1 MTQLYRAYEVGAAK
15 GIGDHL
21 AALEP
26 TPKRIRVT
34 FGDETI
40 ADTTN
45 AVIMHETRHQP
56 VYYLPIADVRM
67 DLLEKTDRTTH

>member
-1 MTQLYRAYEVGAAK
+1 MTQFYRAYEFGAAK

-34 FGDETI
+34 FSDEI
-40 ADTTN
+40 VADSTN
-45 AVIMHETRHQP
+45 ALIMYETRHQP
-56 VYYLPIADVRM
+56 VYYFPEADVRM
-67 DLLEKTDRTTH
+67 DLLEKTDHSTH